1 MFFTGLGLGNSADY
15 PQIFDFKQINAN
27 KISMICQLPSRKTIF
42 LMVVGF
48 ADLRFHVAI
57 KKKLNTHE
65 TENNF
70 I

>member
-15 PQIFDFKQINAN
+15 PQIVDFKQINAN

-48 ADLRFHVAI
+48 ADLRFLATVKEQI
-57 KKKLNTHE
+57 INR
-65 TENNF
+65 
-70 I
+70 